1 MKKEI
6 NTLIK
11 VKEENKEGIKESNK
25 DNKFLNFFKLKVIFK
40 II

>member
-1 MKKEI
+1 M

-11 VKEENKEGIKESNK
+11 VKEENKERIKKSNK